1 MMVKVLES
9 LLAVLPHEEVHG
21 CPVEA
26 INSITQ
32 HSKTVVPGALFIA
45 LSGSHHDE
53 DDFILSA
60 LDRGAVAI
68 VVDREES
75 IVEEWIHKVPFILV
89 DDARDALSL
98 IAAWFYDYPARKLDM
113 VGITGSNGT
122 SVAFMTC
129 HLLRSMGRKVG
140 MIGMIRYEIG
150 SRQIPAQR
158 KTPDAI
164 ELQRLLHEMTRAGCC
179 ACVMEVSSR
188 AIDQKRVN
196 GIPFRIMV
204 FTNLTRDHLDY
215 HQDLETCFETKRML
229 MDGTLGVASSA
240 LRVINVDDAYGRRLQ
255 VALQGRRV
263 CTFGLESAFHPDI
276 FASDMDLASGYTRF
290 ALRGIFNDPTTCL
303 VPLIGRHNISNI
315 QASAAIAREFGMKSG
330 AFKAALSTMPAVPG
344 RLEPVHCGQPF
355 SLFIDYAHTEDSL
368 YHVLAT
374 TKPLVKHRLHCV
386 FGCEGSRDEG
396 KRHEMGRVSAQ
407 WADLTWITSDNPRQ
421 EAPEQIAHDIET
433 GYLSIRSDGAKVLI
447 DRCEAIET
455 ALKEA
460 RAGDI
465 VVIAGKGHERYQEF
479 AHTVVPFDDKETA
492 IEALNAMGYGSPESI
507 EERRAS

>member
-1 MMVKVLES
+1 MVKLLES
-9 LLAVLPHEEVHG
+9 LLAVLPHEEVRG

-32 HSKTVVPGALFIA
+32 HSETVVPGALFIA
-45 LSGSHHDE
+45 LSGSHYDGN
-53 DDFILSA
+53 DFILSA

-68 VVDREES
+68 VVDRAES
-75 IVEEWIHKVPFILV
+75 IAEEWIHKAPFILV
-89 DDARDALSL
+89 DDAREAMSL
-98 IAAWFYDYPARKLDM
+98 IAAWFYDYPAGKLDM
-113 VGITGSNGT
+113 VGITGSNGKT

-140 MIGMIRYEIG
+140 MIGTIRHEIG

-158 KTPDAI
+158 TTPDAI
-164 ELQRLLHEMTRAGCC
+164 ELQRLLHEMTRVGCC
-179 ACVMEVSSR
+179 ACVMEVSSH
-188 AIDQKRVN
+188 AIEQKRVN
-196 GIPFRIMV
+196 GISFRIMV

-215 HQDLETCFETKRML
+215 YPGLETFFETKGML
-229 MDGTLGVASSA
+229 MDGTVGVASSA
-240 LRVINVDDAYGRRLQ
+240 LRVVNVDDAHGRKLQ
-255 VALQGRRV
+255 MALQGRRV

-276 FASDMDLASGYTRF
+276 LASDLELASGYTRF
-290 ALRGIFNDPTTCL
+290 ALQGIFNDPTTCL
-303 VPLIGRHNISNI
+303 VPLIGRHNVSNI
-315 QASAAIAREFGMKSG
+315 QASAAIALEFGMKSE

-368 YHVLAT
+368 YHVLT
-374 TKPLVKHRLHCV
+374 TMKPLVKHRLHCV
-386 FGCEGSRDEG
+386 FGCGGGRDEG
-396 KRHEMGRVSAQ
+396 KRHKMGRVSAQ

-421 EAPEQIAHDIET
+421 EAPEHIVNDIET

-447 DRCEAIET
+447 DRREAIET
-455 ALKEA
+455 ALNEA

-492 IEALNAMGYGSPESI
+492 VEALNAMGYGSPESI

>member
-164 ELQRLLHEMTRAGCC
+164 ELQRLLHEMTRAG
-179 ACVMEVSSR
+179 
-188 AIDQKRVN
+188 
-196 GIPFRIMV
+196 
-204 FTNLTRDHLDY
+204 
-215 HQDLETCFETKRML
+215 
-229 MDGTLGVASSA
+229 
-240 LRVINVDDAYGRRLQ
+240 
-255 VALQGRRV
+255 
-263 CTFGLESAFHPDI
+263 
-276 FASDMDLASGYTRF
+276 
-290 ALRGIFNDPTTCL
+290 
-303 VPLIGRHNISNI
+303 
-315 QASAAIAREFGMKSG
+315 
-330 AFKAALSTMPAVPG
+330 
-344 RLEPVHCGQPF
+344 
-355 SLFIDYAHTEDSL
+355 
-368 YHVLAT
+368 
-374 TKPLVKHRLHCV
+374 
-386 FGCEGSRDEG
+386 
-396 KRHEMGRVSAQ
+396 
-407 WADLTWITSDNPRQ
+407 
-421 EAPEQIAHDIET
+421 
-433 GYLSIRSDGAKVLI
+433 
-447 DRCEAIET
+447 
-455 ALKEA
+455 
-460 RAGDI
+460 
-465 VVIAGKGHERYQEF
+465 
-479 AHTVVPFDDKETA
+479 
-492 IEALNAMGYGSPESI
+492 
-507 EERRAS
+507 